1 MPLNQAPTTLLSINA
16 CNDTAETGVTDRTLG
31 NTDNYGDQLKGLY
44 YDLTNSEAAAASQT
58 SVGTLYAGR
67 YRRVQ
72 VDSGATAGN
81 VKTGTIGLMPSLA
94 AMIAD
99 GDSLGKPTPNV
110 VTSYDQSLGNS
121 VGGMRP
127 VVFLNAITPGN
138 YGYIQELGIAT
149 VLGKSGLTATPTVGD
164 VIVSTTSGLVDD
176 PTQSGSP
183 TYALLKTVVGVA
195 IDTPVSNGKF
205 RVLLSQA
212 AFPVLQD

>member
-1 MPLNQAPTTLLSINA
+1 MPLNQAPTTLLAINA

-31 NTDNYGDQLKGLY
+31 NTDQYGDQLKGLY

-72 VDSGATAGN
+72 VDSGATAAN

-99 GDSLGKPTPNV
+99 GDSAGKPTPNV
-110 VTSYDQSLGNS
+110 VTSFDQAIDSNTT
-121 VGGMRP
+121 VRP

-149 VLGKSGLTATPTVGD
+149 VLGKTGLTATPTVGD

-176 PTQSGSP
+176 PTQSGNP